1 MQIFERISAIL
12 RENLGLDE
20 GFEITTSTEIS
31 ALGADS
37 LDLAEI
43 LMCIEDMFDIEIPE
57 DAERE
62 LHTVGDAVALV
73 EKLTE

>member
-12 RENLGLDE
+12 RENLGLNE
-20 GFEITTSTEIS
+20 GFEITPSTEIS